1 MNGGDMQERDYRL
14 MDKLDELARDS
25 AILAAEVRILVKLT
39 AALMVAAF
47 GANGVQIASI
57 VAPDMFPPAHTK
69 PEK

>member
-1 MNGGDMQERDYRL
+1 
-14 MDKLDELARDS
+14 MDKLDDLARDS

-57 VAPDMFPPAHTK
+57 VAPDLFPAVHTK
-69 PEK
+69 PEILNEHKVSSDTR